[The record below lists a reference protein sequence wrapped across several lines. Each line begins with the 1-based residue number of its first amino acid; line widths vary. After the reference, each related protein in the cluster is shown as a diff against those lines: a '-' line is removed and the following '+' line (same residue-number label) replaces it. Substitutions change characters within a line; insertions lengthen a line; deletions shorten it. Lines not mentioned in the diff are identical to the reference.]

1 MITKPLPLLSLLLL
15 LLLRQLP
22 SWLELLLLLLL
33 LLFCCWCSSFY
44 HCCCRCC
51 CCRCCCCRCCCYRC
65 CCHRCCYR
73 CCSYRCCCYRCC
85 CYRCCH
91 PLRMSSLTRLSQDRW
106 EIFSINRLRRV
117 LGNKTIG
124 LNSFDEQ
131 QTNNFWVNYTIFTFL
146 PTTCYRGSL
155 AHKLE
160 ASVILDPSLNYR
172 HPKTRDYITWF
183 ILRGSTSLFVF
194 GWQDEADISDVQ
206 CKQLK

>member
-1 MITKPLPLLSLLLL
+1 MKK
-15 LLLRQLP
+15 
-22 SWLELLLLLLL
+22 WLQSY
-33 LLFCCWCSSFY
+33 CGY
-44 HCCCRCC
+44 CCCSFCESCC
-51 CCRCCCCRCCCYRC
+51 VL
-65 CCHRCCYR
+65 
-73 CCSYRCCCYRCC
+73 SFTVVAAVAVIAVAAVVAATVVVATVAE
-85 CYRCCH
+85 H

-194 GWQDEADISDVQ
+194 GWQDETDVQ
-206 CKQLK
+206 MYNTNSLYSLIGRWIWLPNLLLASKWIQLLDPFLVSPCM